1 MHRWSLAGAAGAAVR
16 NPPAAGDPPQPD
28 PPTDLLPTEQVPA
41 VRRPRRHWLLQAA
54 PRPPVPTDYPS
65 RLHART
71 VAARVGLWLGIAF
84 TVCCVTGLF
93 SHLLQH
99 PPDWFAPP
107 IRPVWLYRL
116 TQGVHVT
123 TGIASIPLLLIKL
136 WTVSPRF
143 WQWPPITSV
152 VNALERVSLFL
163 LIGAAFF
170 QLITGLLNVAEFYPW
185 AFFFPP
191 VHYAV
196 SWVLMGA
203 LAVHIAVKLPVI
215 RQALHTGIE
224 GGELTSGLPDSPPA
238 PADSAAREATAGD
251 RALDQRAVPPTHQGP
266 LSRRGL
272 LALAGGS
279 AAVAVLATVGDKI
292 PALRPL
298 AALAQRDGTGPQ
310 GLPVNRTAL
319 AAGVTSLASD
329 ASYRLSVVGP
339 SGTVRLS
346 IAQLRAMPQIT
357 AELPISCVEGWSQSA
372 TWTGVPLRDLLAAV
386 GAQGSGA
393 RMVSAEIGL
402 YAISTVSPA
411 LAADE
416 LTLIALDLAGEPLHI
431 DHGYPARLIAPSR
444 PGALQTKWLQR
455 IEAI

>member
-1 MHRWSLAGAAGAAVR
+1 MSGPASADP
-16 NPPAAGDPPQPD
+16 PPAEALSTEALSSEPA
-28 PPTDLLPTEQVPA
+28 LPGRSLRQ
-41 VRRPRRHWLLQAA
+41 RLLQAA
-54 PRPPVPTDYPS
+54 PRPPRPTDYPS
-65 RLHART
+65 RLHATT

-84 TVCCVTGLF
+84 VICCVTGVL
-93 SHLLQH
+93 SHLIQQ
-99 PPDWFAPP
+99 PPDWFGWPTRP
-107 IRPVWLYRL
+107 IWLYRV

-123 TGIASIPLLLIKL
+123 AGIASIPLLLIKL

-152 VNALERVSLFL
+152 VNALERASLFL
-163 LIGAAFF
+163 LVGAAFF
-170 QLITGLLNVAEFYPW
+170 QVITGLLNVAEYYPW

-196 SWVLMGA
+196 NWVLMGA

-215 RQALHTGIE
+215 RRVLRSDIE
-224 GGELTSGLPDSPPA
+224 RGELTSGLPASPA
-238 PADSAAREATAGD
+238 PESAPVSPDKDSGATALGPDSAMSPHR
-251 RALDQRAVPPTHQGP
+251 GP

-279 AAVAVLATVGDKI
+279 AAVAVLATVGDKV
-292 PALRPL
+292 PALRTVSV
-298 AALAQRDGTGPQ
+298 LAQRDGTGPQ
-310 GLPVNRTAL
+310 GLPVNRTAV
-319 AAGVTSLASD
+319 AAGVATLANDS
-329 ASYRLSVVGP
+329 SYRLSVIGP
-339 SGTVRLS
+339 NGTVQFS
-346 IAQLRAMPQIT
+346 VAQLRAMPQAT
-357 AELPISCVEGWSQSA
+357 AELPISCVEGWSQTA
-372 TWTGVPLRDLLAAV
+372 TWTGVLLRDLLATV

-393 RMVSAEIGL
+393 RMVSAETGL
-402 YAISTVSPA
+402 YGVSMVSPA

-444 PGALQTKWLQR
+444 PGALQTKWLER